1 MQTIPV
7 LLAALALSGQNAVVA
22 GPDSYA
28 DVSAMRTA
36 FTHVRSVV
44 ATERFNTGQT
54 VVIKY
59 AAPNRFHIMLRRSEI
74 LLAGDVEY
82 SKQSGTLWKRAR
94 DGAEHQMLLM
104 AAWQLAGPP
113 ELDIHQLF
121 LISSLGTK
129 NVAGALVRGY
139 WLLDTAGA
147 YEETLWINGDN
158 LPVAVR
164 ISSSE
169 QTISIHYT
177 NYNASAMIARP

>member
-59 AAPNRFHIMLRRSEI
+59 AAPNRFDIMLPRAEI

-94 DGAEHQMLLM
+94 NGAEHQMLQM
-104 AAWQLAGPP
+104 AAWLLAGPP

-121 LISSLGTK
+121 IISSLGTK
-129 NVAGALVRGY
+129 SVAGVPVRGY
-139 WLLDTAGA
+139 QLYDTAGA
-147 YEETLWINGDN
+147 YGETIWINADD
-158 LPVAVR
+158 LPVAAR
-164 ISSSE
+164 IESPE

-177 NYNASAMIARP
+177 SYNGSTMIARP